1 MGTLRLGSSV
11 VVPSVTV
18 NGSPA
23 QPVINPLSITPT
35 TSQQIITAPSG
46 VDGYSPI
53 TVDAVDNTI
62 DSNIVASN
70 IKNGVNILGVTGTY
84 SGGGS
89 SSKYGVEI
97 DNLLGDTDNQGK
109 LLSPMWSSS
118 SSSFSASFNG
128 VTDISYNALKS
139 RFANTKCTSLSFPDL
154 LYLNYGY
161 ALDNVCSYSTVASI
175 SMPELLEINAA
186 YAMSSA
192 FAGTALTN
200 VSLPKLTQVYDSIG
214 YCLDRCFANIN
225 TSLTASFPELTLLF
239 GTSCAAH
246 LFYFTD
252 LSNQSVAIMPKL
264 TEAVG
269 NNVLYQAFHTTNLS
283 VNPIPNVET
292 IAGLQAMFAAFYGAS
307 FSSFS
312 FEKLSSLITSRVGV
326 SLGNTLS
333 NCFQNCTNLT
343 TLSFP
348 ALTSQSFGNKTN
360 HFNSMLSG
368 CSNVTVHFPSN
379 LQSVIG
385 SWPDVTKGF
394 GGTNTTVLFDLPT
407 TE

>member
-84 SGGGS
+84 GGGGS
-89 SSKYGVEI
+89 SSKYNVEI
-97 DNLLGDTDNQGK
+97 DNLLGDIDNQGK
-109 LLSPMWSSS
+109 LLQPRFSSS

-128 VTDISYNALKS
+128 VTDISSNALRS
-139 RFANTKCTSLSFPDL
+139 RFAFTKCTSLSFPDL
-154 LYLNYGY
+154 SYINDDF
-161 ALDNVCSYSTVASI
+161 ALDNVCSYSTVASM
-175 SMPELLEINAA
+175 SMPELLEINGSH
-186 YAMSSA
+186 AMSSA
-192 FAGTALTN
+192 FAGTVLTN
-200 VSLPKLTQVYDSIG
+200 VSLPKLTKVYSSLG
-214 YCLDRCFANIN
+214 YCIERCFGSLN

-239 GTSCAAH
+239 GTFCAAN

-269 NNVLYQAFHTTNLS
+269 NSVLNQAFHTTNLS

-292 IAGLQAMFAAFYGAS
+292 VAGLQAMYAAFYGAS

-312 FEKLSSLITSRVGV
+312 FEKLSSLTTSRTGV
-326 SLGNTLS
+326 SLGSTFR

-343 TLSFP
+343 ILSFP
-348 ALTSQSFGNKTN
+348 ALTSQSFGNKTD
-360 HFNSMLSG
+360 HFNGMLSG

-385 SWPDVTKGF
+385 SWSDVTKGF
-394 GGTNTTVLFDLPT
+394 GGTNTTVLFDLPA

>member
-23 QPVINPLSITPT
+23 QPVIDPLSITPT

-70 IKNGVNILGVTGTY
+70 IKSGVNILGVTGTY
-84 SGGGS
+84 GGGGS
-89 SSKYGVEI
+89 NSKYGVEI
-97 DNLLGDTDNQGK
+97 DNLLGDIDNQGK
-109 LLSPMWSSS
+109 LLSPGWLS

-128 VTDISYNALKS
+128 VTEISGYALQYKFS
-139 RFANTKCTSLSFPDL
+139 HTKCTSLSFPDL
-154 LYLNYGY
+154 LYLNYEY
-161 ALDNVCSYSTVASI
+161 ALDNVCSYSTVVSI
-175 SMPELLEINAA
+175 SMPELLEINAS
-186 YAMSSA
+186 YAMPSA

-200 VSLPKLTQVYDSIG
+200 VSLPKLTQVYSSLG
-214 YCLDRCFANIN
+214 HCLDRCFGNIN

-239 GTSCAAH
+239 GTSCAAN

-269 NNVLYQAFHTTNLS
+269 NSVLNQAFHTTNIS

-292 IAGLQAMFAAFYGAS
+292 IAGLQAMYAAFYGAS

-326 SLGNTLS
+326 SLGSTLR

-348 ALTSQSFGNKTN
+348 ALTSQSFGDKTN

-385 SWPDVTKGF
+385 SWSDVTNGF
-394 GGTNTTVLFDLPT
+394 GGTNTTVLFDLPA

>member
-84 SGGGS
+84 GGGGS

-97 DNLLGDTDNQGK
+97 DNLLGDIDNQDT
-109 LLSPMWSSS
+109 LLAPRWSS

-128 VTDISYNALKS
+128 VTDISTSALQYK
-139 RFANTKCTSLSFPDL
+139 FANTKCTSLSFPDL
-154 LYLNYGY
+154 LYLNYEH

-200 VSLPKLTQVYDSIG
+200 VSLPKLTQVYASIG
-214 YCLDRCFANIN
+214 YCLDGCFSNMT

-269 NNVLYQAFHTTNLS
+269 NSVLYQAFHTTNLS

-292 IAGLQAMFAAFYGAS
+292 VAGLQAMYAAFYGAS

-326 SLGNTLS
+326 SLGYTLW

-385 SWPDVTKGF
+385 SWSDVTNGF
-394 GGTNTTVLFDLPT
+394 GGTNTTVLFDLPA

>member
-18 NGSPA
+18 NSGSA
-23 QPVINPLSITPT
+23 QPVIDPLSITPT
-35 TSQQIITAPSG
+35 TSQQTITAPSG

-53 TVDAVDNTI
+53 TVNAVTSSIDA
-62 DSNIVASN
+62 NITAGN
-70 IKNGVNILGVTGTY
+70 IKNGVSILGVTGTY

-89 SSKYGVEI
+89 SSKYSVEI
-97 DNLLGDTDNQGK
+97 DNLLGDIDSQGK
-109 LLSPMWSSS
+109 LLSPRFSSS
-118 SSSFSASFNG
+118 ASFSASFSG
-128 VTDISYNALKS
+128 VTEISNNALQNK
-139 RFANTKCTSLSFPDL
+139 FAHTKCTSLSFPDL
-154 LYLNYGY
+154 LYLNDSN
-161 ALDNVCSYSTVASI
+161 ALDNVCSYSTVASM
-175 SMPELLEINAA
+175 SMPELLEINGS

-192 FAGTALTN
+192 FIGTALTN
-200 VSLPKLTQVYDSIG
+200 VSLPKLTRVYSSFG
-214 YCLDRCFANIN
+214 YCLDRCFSNMT

-239 GTSCAAH
+239 GTYCAAN

-269 NNVLYQAFHTTNLS
+269 NSVLNQAFHTTNLS

-292 IAGLQAMFAAFYGAS
+292 IAGSQAMFAAFSGAS
-307 FSSFS
+307 FTSFT
-312 FEKLSSLITSRVGV
+312 FEKLSSLITSRTGV
-326 SLGNTLS
+326 SLGYTLR

-360 HFNSMLSG
+360 HFNGMLSG

-385 SWPDVTKGF
+385 SWSAVTNGF
-394 GGTNTTVLFDLPT
+394 GGTNTTVLFDLPA